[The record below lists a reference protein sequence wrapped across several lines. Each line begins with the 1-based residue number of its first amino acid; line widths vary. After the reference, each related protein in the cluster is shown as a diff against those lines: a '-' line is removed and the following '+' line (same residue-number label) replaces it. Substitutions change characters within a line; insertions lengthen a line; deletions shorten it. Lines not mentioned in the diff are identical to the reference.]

1 LKTCVDN
8 KAAATCAGKEKTFAK
23 ETADKLAAEQSAE
36 AAYEKQI
43 GVAKGTASASL
54 VTANLAA
61 LNKLL
66 GESAAFV
73 AVKGVNGAAADGAL
87 TAAEKAYKAHLALIA
102 GDKAAL
108 AAKTKDKLA
117 KIVACEALQYNEYVK
132 TLNAAIAKRKADIK
146 TIVGLLDARVK
157 PTKGTKGWRCEKALS
172 NGTFRPARDEKTCAE
187 GLCCGAA
194 KIIPN
199 AS

>member
-87 TAAEKAYKAHLALIA
+87 TAA
-102 GDKAAL
+102 
-108 AAKTKDKLA
+108 
-117 KIVACEALQYNEYVK
+117 
-132 TLNAAIAKRKADIK
+132 
-146 TIVGLLDARVK
+146 
-157 PTKGTKGWRCEKALS
+157 
-172 NGTFRPARDEKTCAE
+172 
-187 GLCCGAA
+187 
-194 KIIPN
+194 
-199 AS
+199 